1 MTEIQVRPNRLPWPP
16 LIYLAAIAASIVL
29 HLLYPLPFIG
39 PPLSDIL
46 FAGGG
51 LLIIGVVAIDFSAI
65 RTLRRAKT
73 TVMPHRGSEHLV
85 TEGPFSFS
93 RNPIYLANTMLMFGA
108 GLMSQIVWFF
118 PLGLIAA
125 FLTQKLAIEREERHL
140 EIRFGKRYRDYT
152 KRVRR
157 WI

>member
-1 MTEIQVRPNRLPWPP
+1 MV
-16 LIYLAAIAASIVL
+16 YLAAIAASIAL

-46 FAGGG
+46 FAAGA
-51 LLIIGVVAIDFSAI
+51 LLIVAVVAVDVSAI
-65 RTLRRAKT
+65 RALQRAKT
-73 TVMPHRGSEHLV
+73 TVMPHRGAEHLV
-85 TEGPFSFS
+85 TDGAFSFT

-108 GLMSQIVWFF
+108 GLLSQITWFF
-118 PLGLIAA
+118 PLALIAA
-125 FLTQKLAIEREERHL
+125 FITQKLAIEREEKHL
-140 EIRFGKRYRDYT
+140 EMRFGKKYRDYA

>member
-1 MTEIQVRPNRLPWPP
+1 MTEIQARPNRLPWPP

-29 HLLYPLPFIG
+29 HLVYPLPFIG

-51 LLIIGVVAIDFSAI
+51 LLIIGVVAIDVSAI
-65 RTLRRAKT
+65 RTLQRAKT

-85 TEGPFSFS
+85 TNGAFSFS

-125 FLTQKLAIEREERHL
+125 FLTQKLAIEREEKHL
-140 EIRFGKRYRDYT
+140 EIRFGKRYRDYS

>member
-1 MTEIQVRPNRLPWPP
+1 MTEIQARPNRLPWPP
-16 LIYLAAIAASIVL
+16 LVYLAAIAASIAL

-46 FAGGG
+46 FAAGA
-51 LLIIGVVAIDFSAI
+51 LLIVAVVAVDVSAI
-65 RTLRRAKT
+65 RALQRAKT
-73 TVMPHRGSEHLV
+73 TVMPHRGAEHLV
-85 TEGPFSFS
+85 TDGAFSFT

-108 GLMSQIVWFF
+108 GLLSQITWFF
-118 PLGLIAA
+118 PFALIAA
-125 FLTQKLAIEREERHL
+125 FITQKLAIEREEKHL
-140 EIRFGKRYRDYT
+140 EMRFGKKYRDYA

>member
-1 MTEIQVRPNRLPWPP
+1 MTEIQARPNRLPWPP

-29 HLLYPLPFIG
+29 HLAYPLPFIG

-51 LLIIGVVAIDFSAI
+51 LLIIGVVAIDVSAI
-65 RTLRRAKT
+65 RTLQRAKT

-85 TEGPFSFS
+85 TNGAFSFS

>member
-1 MTEIQVRPNRLPWPP
+1 MTEIQARPNRLPWPP
-16 LIYLAAIAASIVL
+16 LVYLAAIAASIAL

-46 FAGGG
+46 FAAGA
-51 LLIIGVVAIDFSAI
+51 LLIVAVVAVDVSAI
-65 RTLRRAKT
+65 RALQRAKT
-73 TVMPHRGSEHLV
+73 TVMPHRGAEHLV
-85 TEGPFSFS
+85 TDGAFSFT

-108 GLMSQIVWFF
+108 GLLSQITWFF
-118 PLGLIAA
+118 PLALIAA
-125 FLTQKLAIEREERHL
+125 FITQKLAIEREEKHL
-140 EIRFGKRYRDYT
+140 EMRFGKKYRDYA

>member
-1 MTEIQVRPNRLPWPP
+1 MTEIQARPNRLPWPP

-29 HLLYPLPFIG
+29 HLAYPLPFIG

-51 LLIIGVVAIDFSAI
+51 LLIIGVVAIDVSAI
-65 RTLRRAKT
+65 RTLQRAKT

-85 TEGPFSFS
+85 TNGAFSFS

-140 EIRFGKRYRDYT
+140 EIRFGKRYRDYA